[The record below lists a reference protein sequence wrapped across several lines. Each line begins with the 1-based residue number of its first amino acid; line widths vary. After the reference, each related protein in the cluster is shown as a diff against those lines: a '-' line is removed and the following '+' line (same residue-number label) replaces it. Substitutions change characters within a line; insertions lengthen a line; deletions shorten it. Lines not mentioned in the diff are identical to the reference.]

1 MKAFTPEQVALGF
14 HTRYKTKTIYNDALV
29 KVYEAD
35 YYDVYGG
42 FSQIEGLLSLIKEF
56 LAGEG
61 VSFDTAYCSID
72 GDTREADAVGFLS
85 VYAERPATEQE
96 VAEYKTLLEV
106 NKLARL
112 RAKEAELDALK
123 LELGIK

>member
-1 MKAFTPEQVALGF
+1 
-14 HTRYKTKTIYNDALV
+14 V

-35 YYDVYGG
+35 FYRTFGSL
-42 FSQIEGLLSLIKEF
+42 SQIEGFLSLIKEF
-56 LAGEG
+56 LVGEG
-61 VSFDTAYCSID
+61 VGLDTVICSID
-72 GDTREADAVGFLS
+72 GDTMHGDPVGLLS